1 MCDSKTHRVG
11 VFVWRGMEESPYAR
25 VSEDR
30 IPMLRKERGAQAE
43 DLSQSL
49 FFGFNSVLN
58 ARDARIDAGAMAPEP
73 AAAGVDQSSDA
84 FFWSSNPNHS
94 LLLINDLKHKGQV
107 YIDDV
112 SSNSVAWDKLLRR
125 WLVASLLLPVYIL
138 YSLRGPGPAPQLGS
152 ERGETQP
159 RASRAYRLAA
169 FIVGTLYYVLLFG
182 SSAVFFIFQPANVT
196 VTEVLLPLALH
207 FFCFFV
213 EALLC
218 SIELSSVESFDEA
231 ADLVM
236 CRMQVRQCHS
246 SNFSVRLDSCPPSLS
261 SLRSLAL
268 RTRGSRWT
276 RAFCRPICGTAPL
289 GTTWRATRRTRRARL
304 SRPARAA

>member
-1 MCDSKTHRVG
+1 
-11 VFVWRGMEESPYAR
+11 MEDSPYAR

-30 IPMLRKERGAQAE
+30 IPMLRKERGTQAE

-58 ARDARIDAGAMAPEP
+58 ARDPRIDAGAIPPEP
-73 AAAGVDQSSDA
+73 PAAGVDQSSDA
-84 FFWSSNPNHS
+84 YFWSSNPNHS

-112 SSNSVAWDKLLRR
+112 SSNSIAWDKLLRR

-138 YSLRGPGPAPQLGS
+138 YSLRDPAAPSRGGGGQLG
-152 ERGETQP
+152 GEGQPP
-159 RASRAYRLAA
+159 RASYAYRLAA
-169 FIVGTLYYVLLFG
+169 FVVGTVYYVLLFG
-182 SSAVFFIFQPANVT
+182 SSAVFFVARPANVT
-196 VTEVLLPLALH
+196 MTEVLLPLALH

-231 ADLVM
+231 ADRIM
-236 CRMQVRQCHS
+236 CRMQVTGTSYAWQAVDTGFLPPNLRQSASGDDLEHHEEEEDG
-246 SNFSVRLDSCPPSLS
+246 VP
-261 SLRSLAL
+261 LAE
-268 RTRGSRWT
+268 S
-276 RAFCRPICGTAPL
+276 
-289 GTTWRATRRTRRARL
+289 
-304 SRPARAA
+304 RAAEPPEKENLVAPTGAPVARGHALLK